1 MTNRE
6 YYEAILAIENLSD
19 ELKAETEAKIERLN
33 AQAESRKKAVNKK
46 KEKENAP
53 LKAKILEYLGK
64 RNEEG
69 KLVNSKALTS
79 KIAEYLECHPS
90 KVTPLCKSLVEEGKV
105 IIEEVKV
112 PKMGKRNAYT
122 IVESHASAEAE

>member
-6 YYEAILAIENLSD
+6 YYEAILKIENLSD

-33 AQAESRKKAVNKK
+33 AQAESRKKAIDKK
-46 KEKENAP
+46 KEEENAP

-64 RNEEG
+64 KDEEG
-69 KLVNSKALTS
+69 KLVNSKALAS
-79 KIAEYLECHPS
+79 KVAEYLECHPS
-90 KVTPLCKSLVEEGKV
+90 KATYLCKALASEGKV

-122 IVESHASAEAE
+122 IVENHASAEAE